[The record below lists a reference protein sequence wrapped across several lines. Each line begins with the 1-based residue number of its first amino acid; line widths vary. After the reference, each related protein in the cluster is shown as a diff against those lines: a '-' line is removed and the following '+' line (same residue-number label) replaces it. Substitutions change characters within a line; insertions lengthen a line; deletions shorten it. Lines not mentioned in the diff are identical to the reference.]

1 MKRLIDLDEFVNI
14 LPYSSEIFGI
24 YQPLMGWK
32 GERDRPGC
40 ERICICGRGHQLP
53 GPADCAQGNSDADP
67 EIMCG
72 CADVKKK
79 RKSDQITLDKKTLRN
94 RMVFYLF
101 LFVFAR

>member
-1 MKRLIDLDEFVNI
+1 
-14 LPYSSEIFGI
+14 
-24 YQPLMGWK
+24 
-32 GERDRPGC
+32 
-40 ERICICGRGHQLP
+40 
-53 GPADCAQGNSDADP
+53 
-67 EIMCG
+67 MCG